1 MIMEKDIVRSSLSR
15 AEIISAIGLLL
26 SVVIAAGG
34 GLITY
39 GGQNTKIE
47 LLQTTIINLNTTV
60 TTLNQTLAAT
70 REEVASLKAQRE
82 GTEKALT
89 DLKSTLDAYIRSQSY
104 RGN

>member
-1 MIMEKDIVRSSLSR
+1 MIMEKDIVRSNLSR
-15 AEIISAIGLLL
+15 AEIISVIGLIL
-26 SVVIAAGG
+26 SMAIAAGG

-60 TTLNQTLAAT
+60 TALNQTLAST

-82 GTEKALT
+82 GTEKALS
-89 DLKSTLDAYIRSQSY
+89 DLKSTLDAFIRSQNY
-104 RGN
+104 R

>member
-1 MIMEKDIVRSSLSR
+1 MIMEEEIARRGLSR
-15 AEIISAIGLLL
+15 AEIISIAGLLL
-26 SVVIAAGG
+26 SIAIAAGG

-39 GGQNTKIE
+39 GGQNTKVE
-47 LLQTTIINLNTTV
+47 LLQSTIVNLNAAV
-60 TTLNQTLAAT
+60 TTLNTTLAST
-70 REEVASLKAQRE
+70 REEVAGLKAQRE

>member
-1 MIMEKDIVRSSLSR
+1 MIMEKDIQRSSLSR
-15 AEIISAIGLLL
+15 AEIISIAGLLL
-26 SVVIAAGG
+26 SVAIAAGG

-47 LLQTTIINLNTTV
+47 LLQNTIINLNTTV
-60 TTLNQTLAAT
+60 TTLNTTLAAT

-89 DLKSTLDAYIRSQSY
+89 DLKSSLDAYIRTNPY
-104 RGN
+104 RGG

>member
-1 MIMEKDIVRSSLSR
+1 MIMEKDIGRSNLSR
-15 AEIISAIGLLL
+15 AEIISAIGLVL
-26 SVVIAAGG
+26 SIVIAAGG

-47 LLQTTIINLNTTV
+47 LLQSTIINLNTTV
-60 TTLNQTLAAT
+60 TTLNQTLAST

-89 DLKSTLDAYIRSQSY
+89 DLKSSLDSFIRSQTY
-104 RGN
+104 R